1 MFTTVITRGKKG
13 MENQKVNHAET
24 NPKEIATV
32 FTGPE
37 NSKTGLMVESYFDKA
52 DISTECSPQE
62 IYHDKFSRYKFIVL
76 SRKSAKTA
84 NMPVRDFAEV
94 EARTNYIRQKLY
106 DMELMS
112 ASQPA
117 AQEKV
122 PESPAYSVQINMGEF
137 KGKTPAEVLLEDAK
151 NIDKLR
157 DFYKYLKD
165 NLEKHPNNKKVM
177 DAINEAVTLMKA
189 GNLKSVS
196 MQSSAFDIY
205 VPGFRPLTR
214 KTREDGMCF
223 VYEMTI
229 RCFLNGSK
237 YPVEV
242 TISNYYAPVVKR
254 ENGTL
259 NVQVSKM
266 DKETLLKGTI
276 NMSMADWTAIIEKMR
291 EQKDAYTIIFAK
303 DRFAAADAQQKENQQ
318 KNVGTPV
325 FEPEEE

>member
-1 MFTTVITRGKKG
+1 MKG
-13 MENQKVNHAET
+13 MENQKVNHAES

-32 FTGPE
+32 FTGAE

-52 DISTECSPQE
+52 DISTECAPQE
-62 IYHDKFSRYKFIVL
+62 IYHNTFSRFKFIVL

-94 EARTNYIRQKLY
+94 EARTKYIRQKLY
-106 DMELMS
+106 DMELM
-112 ASQPA
+112 PA
-117 AQEKV
+117 AQEEV
-122 PESPAYSVQINMGEF
+122 PDSPAYTVQMFMGEF
-137 KGKTPAEVLLEDAK
+137 KNKTPAEVLLEDAN

-157 DFYKYLKD
+157 AHYKQLKD
-165 NLEKHPNNKKVM
+165 NLTAYGERNQKVM
-177 DAINEAVTLMKA
+177 DAITEAVDLMKA
-189 GNLKSVS
+189 GKLRSVS
-196 MQSSAFDIY
+196 HQSSAFNIY

-223 VYEMTI
+223 VYDITV
-229 RCFLNGSK
+229 RCYLNGSK

-242 TISNYYAPVVKR
+242 AISNYYAPFTR
-254 ENGTL
+254 RDNGTI
-259 NVQVSKM
+259 NVHVSKM

-276 NMSMADWTAIIEKMR
+276 NMSMADWSSIVEKMR

-318 KNVGTPV
+318 KSLATPAY
-325 FEPEEE
+325 EPEED